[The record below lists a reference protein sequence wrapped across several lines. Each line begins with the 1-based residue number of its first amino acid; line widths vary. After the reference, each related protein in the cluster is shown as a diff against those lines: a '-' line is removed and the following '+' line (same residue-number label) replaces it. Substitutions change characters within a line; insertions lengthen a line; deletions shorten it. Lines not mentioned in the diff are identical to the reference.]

1 MKDLDYW
8 RALSRAL
15 FAAVAAYLVFFSLT
29 RPSTDWDMVPY
40 TMATLRD
47 GSLSTEALHAKTWAL
62 VKAHVSA
69 GTFRELTTGS
79 AYREAQ
85 YASPVALASQM
96 PLFESKY
103 GFVLLLK
110 TVALVADPLDA
121 LVWLS
126 LIGAL
131 ATLVVLFHEA
141 SRLSGIACLSWF
153 PFAKLFGLSA
163 MASLPTP
170 DSMATGIYV
179 VGFWALL
186 SGRLWLAVALL
197 VAGTFVRPDNALLNA
212 ALCLAVATLSLR
224 ATGVLL
230 AGSIAA
236 VLLDMSLGHH
246 IGWWRHFY
254 YNFIEIQSDL
264 AGFDPPFDLRIYGLA
279 IMRSLKEL
287 PHWDWVYEGLA
298 ACLLALAMLARRN
311 QPLVRLLLLALIGGA
326 VAKFVV
332 YPSVEGR
339 LYSPILFG
347 LAVVA
352 LRAARPLL
360 AEDR

>member
-1 MKDLDYW
+1 MKLDYW
-8 RALSRAL
+8 RALSWAL
-15 FAAVAAYLVFFSLT
+15 FAAVAVYFVFFSLT

-47 GSLSTEALHAKTWAL
+47 GSLPTETLHAKTWAL
-62 VKAHVSA
+62 VKAHVSD

-85 YASPVALASQM
+85 YASPAALASQL

-103 GFVLLLK
+103 GYVLLLK

-121 LVWLS
+121 IVWVS
-126 LIGAL
+126 LLGAL
-131 ATLVVLFHEA
+131 ATLIVLFHEA
-141 SRLSGIACLSWF
+141 GKLPGIACLGWF

-170 DSMATGIYV
+170 DSIATGIYV

-186 SGRLWLAVALL
+186 SGRLWPALALF

-212 ALCLAVATLSLR
+212 ALCLSVATVSLR
-224 ATGVLL
+224 AAGVLL
-230 AGSIAA
+230 AGSVAA

-246 IGWWRHFY
+246 VGWWRHFY

-264 AGFDPPFDLRIYGLA
+264 GGFDPAFDLGTYGTA
-279 IMRSLKEL
+279 TMRSLKEL
-287 PHWDWVYEGLA
+287 PHWDWFHEGLA
-298 ACLLALAMLARRN
+298 TCILAAALLARHS
-311 QPLVRLLLLALIGGA
+311 QPRVRILLLALIGGA
-326 VAKFVV
+326 VAKFAV
-332 YPSVEGR
+332 YPSVEWR

-347 LAVVA
+347 MAVVA
-352 LRAARPLL
+352 LQAARPSLS
-360 AEDR
+360 ADP